1 METKVIYSK
10 SAKKSIEKY
19 DKSTKLRIRE
29 GIEKLLLIPPE
40 AEQNLAYEFVKRIVL
55 AWDPDYTKVTPAE
68 RASLERA
75 EQEFQNGEF
84 FTEEEIDWN

>member
-1 METKVIYSK
+1 MS
-10 SAKKSIEKY
+10 
-19 DKSTKLRIRE
+19 STALEISRMIDM
-29 GIEKLLLIPPE
+29 LPE